1 MRLFVNA
8 ASQTVGARLMQENLW
23 IPVIVGISVHGLTI
37 PALLLIADPR
47 YRKHKPPAT
56 MTTTSTTTTV
66 TATAPATAAAASD
79 TDPLLGS
86 SRSSSQ
92 SRTSTPAEQ
101 QEEDESLLGLIWHS
115 LTSAFWTVVRL
126 CRDPIAAPTLVVF
139 FWNELGHGVN
149 NIVQQWVSRTFSWTL
164 ASTNYFLAAQRGV
177 AGITLIGLSVAVHR
191 LQVAGVPSA
200 RLDLCLVAFCQS
212 VTLLGIFGTV
222 VSSLGGSTR
231 TRSVQFVCSVLVYMM
246 GWGMN
251 GALQSI
257 VTRVSHPDHITLLYT
272 GLNVAERMAAVG
284 SGPAFAGLLAKA
296 MQNGGEWEYLPYWV
310 SFGIFLLVSALTVR
324 LIKMLA
330 RL

>member
-1 MRLFVNA
+1 M
-8 ASQTVGARLMQENLW
+8 
-23 IPVIVGISVHGLTI
+23 
-37 PALLLIADPR
+37 
-47 YRKHKPPAT
+47 
-56 MTTTSTTTTV
+56 ST
-66 TATAPATAAAASD
+66 
-79 TDPLLGS
+79 
-86 SRSSSQ
+86 R
-92 SRTSTPAEQ
+92 AEQ

-115 LTSAFWTVVRL
+115 LTSVFWTVVRL

-149 NIVQQWVSRTFSWTL
+149 NILKQWASRTFSWTL

-257 VTRVSHPDHITLLYT
+257 VTRVSHPDQITLLYT
-272 GLNVAERMAAVG
+272 GLSVAERMAAVG

-296 MQNGGEWEYLPYWV
+296 MQKGGEWEYLPYWV

-324 LIKMLA
+324 LVRMLA